1 MHVTM
6 LDANI
11 RGCESRTNKSGDP
24 YLLIRVEDST
34 GEACNL
40 VDKTM
45 AHKDLCTRDTDANIS
60 LDISVGKFTTIRVT
74 DIQPIKK
81 S

>member
-6 LDANI
+6 LNVNI
-11 RGCESRTNKSGDP
+11 RGFESRTNKSGDP

-34 GEACNL
+34 GAACDL

-45 AHKDLCTRDTDANIS
+45 AHKDLCIRDTDADIT
-60 LDISVGKFTTIRVT
+60 LDISVGKYTTIRVI
-74 DIQPIKK
+74 DIKPIKK
-81 S
+81 